1 MASRATGVAMPFFKH
16 DGLNICYD
24 IAGSGPP
31 ILFINGL
38 AGDVSQWDLI
48 IGSLTP
54 SFQVITYDM
63 RCAGRSDKPKA
74 EFIISDLADEARG
87 LMGHMGHEKVSVLG
101 FSMGG
106 MVAMQLAIDH
116 PDVVEGLFLVATAP
130 SFTRPHPISE
140 DTRVMLHRT
149 DVSPELIAMVYERI
163 FGSKYRKKV
172 SAEAYIKLRMEDAN
186 PQPAEAYLNQLG
198 ACEAADLCDRVG
210 EISAPSCIIVGDED
224 GVIPPENSYWLN
236 GQIAGSKLFVL
247 NGIGH
252 VIPVEAPDALT
263 DILISNA

>member
-1 MASRATGVAMPFFKH
+1 MPFFKH
-16 DGLNICYD
+16 DGLNIYYD
-24 IAGSGPP
+24 VAGSGPP

-38 AGDVSQWDLI
+38 AGDVRGWDPV

-63 RCAGRSDKPKA
+63 RCAGRSDKPKD
-74 EFIISDLADEARG
+74 EFIISDLADEAYA
-87 LMGHMGHEKVSVLG
+87 LMRHLGKENVSVLG

-116 PDVVEGLFLVATAP
+116 PDAIDRLFLVATAP

-140 DTRVMLHRT
+140 DTRAMLHRT
-149 DVSPELIAMVYERI
+149 DVSPELIEMVYDKI

-172 SAEAYIKLRMEDAN
+172 SAEAYIKLRMEDTS
-186 PQPAEAYLNQLG
+186 PQPAEAYLGQLK
-198 ACEAADLCDRVG
+198 ACEAADLCDRIG
-210 EISAPSCIIVGDED
+210 EISVPSYLIVGDED
-224 GVIPPENSYWLN
+224 AIIPPENSYWLN
-236 GQIAGSKLFVL
+236 GQIANSKLFVL

-252 VIPVEAPDALT
+252 VIPVEAPDALA
-263 DILISNA
+263 DILITNI